1 MPIWVSAEKFAA
13 GLADVR
19 AHAEDAGR
27 DPAAIAAAVVCP
39 ALLGDDAGPRLAAH
53 LELRYGMTVESHL
66 VDRYCVAGSP
76 EECAARVREYA
87 DAGAEHV
94 IFNIGCAAGDE
105 LLDQAAALP
114 AASTTLRHSVAR
126 NNVSRLEV
134 S

>member
-1 MPIWVSAEKFAA
+1 
-13 GLADVR
+13 
-19 AHAEDAGR
+19 
-27 DPAAIAAAVVCP
+27 
-39 ALLGDDAGPRLAAH
+39 
-53 LELRYGMTVESHL
+53 MTVESHL

-105 LLDQAAALP
+105 LLDQAAALH
-114 AASTTLRHSVAR
+114 AASTTLQHSVAR